1 MLSCGLTS
9 ASSNTTVMTSVGI
22 HSTSFVITKIVL
34 FLFVIFSINLFADVF
49 FFYCKDIFRQIST
62 DQQTKLQ
69 TSRFRVGQNLYQG
82 AVLRDSHSPV
92 TSQDWPAALASWYSE
107 VELFKQDP
115 TKGRVHLILLRNLM
129 D

>member
-1 MLSCGLTS
+1 M
-9 ASSNTTVMTSVGI
+9 
-22 HSTSFVITKIVL
+22 
-34 FLFVIFSINLFADVF
+34 
-49 FFYCKDIFRQIST
+49 
-62 DQQTKLQ
+62 
-69 TSRFRVGQNLYQG
+69 GQNLYQGAVLRDSHSPVTSLYQG